1 MDCQSK
7 RQRHQLFETI
17 KMAIKIKVTQI
28 RSRIGAQKKQK
39 ACLSGLGLRKINNF
53 SVLENTPAVR
63 GMIKKVSHLVRIQ
76 TAGK

>member
-1 MDCQSK
+1 VDCQSK
-7 RQRHQLFETI
+7 KQRHRLFETI
-17 KMAIKIKVTQI
+17 KMASKIKVTQI

-63 GMIKKVSHLVRIQ
+63 GMIKKVAHLVRIE
-76 TAGK
+76 TAG

>member
-7 RQRHQLFETI
+7 RQRHRLFETI
-17 KMAIKIKVTQI
+17 KMASKIKVTQI

-39 ACLSGLGLRKINNF
+39 ACLSGLGLRKINNY

-63 GMIKKVSHLVRIQ
+63 GMIQKVSHLVRIE
-76 TAGK
+76 TAV

>member
-7 RQRHQLFETI
+7 RQRHRLFETI
-17 KMAIKIKVTQI
+17 KMASKIKVTQI

-39 ACLSGLGLRKINNF
+39 ACLRGLGLRKINNF

-63 GMIKKVSHLVRIQ
+63 GMIKKVSHLVRIE
-76 TAGK
+76 TAG

>member
-7 RQRHQLFETI
+7 KQRHRLFETI
-17 KMAIKIKVTQI
+17 KMASKIKVTQI

-63 GMIKKVSHLVRIQ
+63 GMIKKVSHLVRIEA
-76 TAGK
+76 AG

>member
-7 RQRHQLFETI
+7 KQRNRLFETI
-17 KMAIKIKVTQI
+17 KMASKIKVTQI
-28 RSRIGAQKKQK
+28 RSRIGLQKKQI

-63 GMIKKVSHLVRIQ
+63 GMIKKVSHLVKIE

>member
-7 RQRHQLFETI
+7 RQRHRLFETI
-17 KMAIKIKVTQI
+17 KMASKIKVTQI
-28 RSRIGAQKKQK
+28 RSSIGAQKKQK

-63 GMIKKVSHLVRIQ
+63 GMIKKVSHLVRIEP
-76 TAGK
+76 AG

>member
-7 RQRHQLFETI
+7 RQRHRLFETI
-17 KMAIKIKVTQI
+17 KMASSKIKVTQI

-63 GMIKKVSHLVRIQ
+63 GMIKKVSHLVRIE
-76 TAGK
+76 TAG